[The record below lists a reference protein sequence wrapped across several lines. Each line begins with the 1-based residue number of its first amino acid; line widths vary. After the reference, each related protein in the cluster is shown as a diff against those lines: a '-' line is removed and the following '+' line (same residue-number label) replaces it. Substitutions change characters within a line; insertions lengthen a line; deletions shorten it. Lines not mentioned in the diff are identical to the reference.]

1 MHEAVSGQLHVL
13 PVATETPSPSTAVH
27 RRSMSHCTDS
37 SPLKPAVSPSKSV
50 SFESNGPQQQH
61 HRRSATPSSD
71 FTKSELEAV
80 ERQRNQPPPQP
91 DQTPKKAAD
100 PAVIDVDSH
109 PLLANL
115 KVDGKEVGAYM
126 LCKFADDVL
135 GHRARQIFREKASSI
150 KGQNGIYYYLK
161 DLMLKFSHDDDNS
174 TSSSATSTSGGAKKK
189 PPPTKKKDEDDNVGL
204 EEHQFRKLMASDPAF
219 ECLVAQEDTTMLFQ
233 RIVNSAT
240 KSTMSHMDFVEF
252 CLLDRMQLL
261 ILLCKYW
268 KSLRKCKL
276 TDNELLDMYRRMTVQ
291 GSNESQMAG
300 ELFGAALA
308 REFDVE
314 IQVMMDLMDYDGDG
328 IVKPADFETFY
339 KDTDRAQQLTELKEP
354 DAIVDLKYS
363 TNDNDAAELKR
374 EGYILYPKN
383 IYEGHGTLYFW
394 YKRARRDSGKP
405 AIEAIQYAPTNMD
418 TALVAQGFVC
428 MNGSKAFAKK
438 FVWIKHTN
446 QQARSNFHAQELGDI
461 FITSG
466 HTADEKSATLW
477 MPPCRG
483 YKQIEG
489 TLDDTNKLTARWT
502 TGRRGVFLW
511 VRYMNEAQDVLE
523 FKPPPS
529 PTANGVVSASVW
541 SKIDELEGQIRQTLR
556 RRCPAEADG
565 VLNFLKLFQSLDKK
579 NRKLLS
585 ATKLKLGL
593 VALGLDVMA
602 AKRVDFDAFQRFVL
616 MTDTEVLRSCRD
628 DVSANLVVAGRKV
641 VGNLPDNNTPDA
653 VFNQLNTLGHG
664 KLTLSS
670 LHQEFNAMALD
681 KSIPSMDIKVPT

>member
-1 MHEAVSGQLHVL
+1 MKPFQGQLHVI

-27 RRSMSHCTDS
+27 RPSMSHCTDS

-61 HRRSATPSSD
+61 HRRSTTPSSD
-71 FTKSELEAV
+71 LTMSELEAA
-80 ERQRNQPPPQP
+80 ERQRNQPPLQP

-174 TSSSATSTSGGAKKK
+174 TSSSTNGGAKKK
-189 PPPTKKKDEDDNVGL
+189 PPPTRKKDEDENVGL

-308 REFDVE
+308 REFDV
-314 IQVMMDLMDYDGDG
+314 
-328 IVKPADFETFY
+328 
-339 KDTDRAQQLTELKEP
+339 
-354 DAIVDLKYS
+354 
-363 TNDNDAAELKR
+363 
-374 EGYILYPKN
+374 
-383 IYEGHGTLYFW
+383 
-394 YKRARRDSGKP
+394 
-405 AIEAIQYAPTNMD
+405 
-418 TALVAQGFVC
+418 
-428 MNGSKAFAKK
+428 
-438 FVWIKHTN
+438 
-446 QQARSNFHAQELGDI
+446 
-461 FITSG
+461 
-466 HTADEKSATLW
+466 
-477 MPPCRG
+477 
-483 YKQIEG
+483 
-489 TLDDTNKLTARWT
+489 
-502 TGRRGVFLW
+502 
-511 VRYMNEAQDVLE
+511 
-523 FKPPPS
+523 
-529 PTANGVVSASVW
+529 
-541 SKIDELEGQIRQTLR
+541 
-556 RRCPAEADG
+556 
-565 VLNFLKLFQSLDKK
+565 
-579 NRKLLS
+579 
-585 ATKLKLGL
+585 
-593 VALGLDVMA
+593 
-602 AKRVDFDAFQRFVL
+602 
-616 MTDTEVLRSCRD
+616 
-628 DVSANLVVAGRKV
+628 
-641 VGNLPDNNTPDA
+641 
-653 VFNQLNTLGHG
+653 
-664 KLTLSS
+664 
-670 LHQEFNAMALD
+670 
-681 KSIPSMDIKVPT
+681 